1 VRVVVV
7 YAGWQILYLACVLGP
22 FIFFIV
28 TSWHHLGGPYAPA
41 YHKYLSFVFVGA
53 VIAVYFNVCRSD
65 PGRITPAYLSLSL
78 SLVRVSVC
86 APHKPRS
93 SAPDV
98 SLHIRTL
105 TLFKDNYPYDHML
118 YEEKFCKTC
127 QLPRYDT
134 RLIRGKLNRPDLAP

>member
-1 VRVVVV
+1 VC
-7 YAGWQILYLACVLGP
+7 AGWQILYLACVLGP

-65 PGRITPAYLSLSL
+65 PGRITPAYAVSPSPSLSL
-78 SLVRVSVC
+78 SHFPLVYVCEC
-86 APHKPRS
+86 APHTARS
-93 SAPDV
+93 SASDV
-98 SLHIRTL
+98 SLHSRTL

-134 RLIRGKLNRPDLAP
+134 TPAPQT